1 MQQQHHQQQQQH
13 HHHQQQQPQQ
23 HQNPM
28 MAAAAAGY
36 PMQTGSPANQ
46 QFPFYANNN
55 PMAAA
60 YPQMRPG
67 SVQQQMHSF
76 NGMPAQTTGGMMP
89 ANMSGT
95 YESCLFKRQCS
106 LLWCHLRVRPVRP
119 VIPAPPVH
127 CPVPTH

>member
-1 MQQQHHQQQQQH
+1 MNPNSAGYAAMQQQHHQQQQQQQQH
-13 HHHQQQQPQQ
+13 LHQQQQQQQQQQ
-23 HQNPM
+23 HQNSM

-55 PMAAA
+55 PMAAG

-76 NGMPAQTTGGMMP
+76 NGMPTQTTGGMMP

-95 YESCLFKRQCS
+95 YQSYLSVCAPC
-106 LLWCHLRVRPVRP
+106 CG
-119 VIPAPPVH
+119 VICISA
-127 CPVPTH
+127 